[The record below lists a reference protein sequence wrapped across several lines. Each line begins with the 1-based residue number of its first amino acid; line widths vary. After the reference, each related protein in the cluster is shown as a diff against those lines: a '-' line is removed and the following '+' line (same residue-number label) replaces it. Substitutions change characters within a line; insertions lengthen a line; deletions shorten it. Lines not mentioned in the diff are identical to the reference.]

1 MRKTLKY
8 RLFPTKKQQR
18 LFQEQLDECRWLYNH
33 FLEERK
39 IAWEKDKKNIGYFQQ
54 SESIVAL
61 KKERPSLNKV
71 YSQVLQNV
79 ADRMDKAF
87 QNFFRR
93 VKQGEKPGYPR
104 FKGFNR
110 YDSLTYKQA
119 GFGWKIENKQLE
131 LSKIGSIK
139 IKLHRPIIGTLK
151 TCTIRK
157 RANKWYA
164 CISVEYEPKPLKKN
178 SRAVGIDLGLEN
190 FATFSTKEK
199 IKNPHFFKTD
209 EKALAKAQRKLSK
222 QIENTPER
230 RKAKKVV
237 TRIHERIFNRRHN
250 FIHQET
256 RKIVNRFGIVCIE
269 KLNTKKMSKN
279 HFLAKSIAD
288 VAWFQFANVLSHKAA
303 EAGRQFIAID
313 PQLTSQI
320 CSQCGTVVNPR
331 TSSWKCGVKKKL
343 STRWHKCPV
352 CGIHLHRDINASRN
366 ILALGLQSLG
376 LVPRSPFR

>member
-1 MRKTLKY
+1 MKKTLKY

-18 LFQEQLDECRWLYNH
+18 LFQEQLDECRWLYNY

-131 LSKIGSIK
+131 LSKIGPIK

-157 RANKWYA
+157 RANKW
-164 CISVEYEPKPLKKN
+164 
-178 SRAVGIDLGLEN
+178 
-190 FATFSTKEK
+190 ST
-199 IKNPHFFKTD
+199 
-209 EKALAKAQRKLSK
+209 
-222 QIENTPER
+222 
-230 RKAKKVV
+230 
-237 TRIHERIFNRRHN
+237 
-250 FIHQET
+250 
-256 RKIVNRFGIVCIE
+256 
-269 KLNTKKMSKN
+269 
-279 HFLAKSIAD
+279 
-288 VAWFQFANVLSHKAA
+288 
-303 EAGRQFIAID
+303 
-313 PQLTSQI
+313 
-320 CSQCGTVVNPR
+320 
-331 TSSWKCGVKKKL
+331 
-343 STRWHKCPV
+343 
-352 CGIHLHRDINASRN
+352 
-366 ILALGLQSLG
+366 
-376 LVPRSPFR
+376 